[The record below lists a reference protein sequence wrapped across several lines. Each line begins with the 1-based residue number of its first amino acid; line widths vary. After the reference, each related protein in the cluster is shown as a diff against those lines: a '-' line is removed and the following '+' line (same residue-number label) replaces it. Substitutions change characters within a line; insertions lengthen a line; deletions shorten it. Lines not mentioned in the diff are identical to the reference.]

1 MTTVHAI
8 TNDKNIIDN
17 SHKKDLRRG
26 RTASVNIIPTT
37 TGAAEAVGKVI
48 PSLAGKLTGIALRVP
63 VPTVSVV
70 DLVCTLVDLAVF
82 VGENL

>member
-8 TNDKNIIDN
+8 TNDQNIIDN